1 MRGKNLY
8 LIKFAFHL
16 GETLRNNIE
25 KSFTRQRFERGRL
38 AVRRSG
44 VSAFRRFGAS
54 AVRRFGGSSFQRI
67 GASAFRRFGGS
78 MFQRL
83 GGWAY
88 RGFGGSAVPRF
99 GGSAVQ
105 PPTTCSRGRHCLS
118 PGEPRLPGHALP
130 AHHASVAVPGDPA
143 VRFGTRSRGRER
155 QLVAPRVE

>member
-1 MRGKNLY
+1 MTIHRGSGNPPETPEPGSCLDGLKISWEAPRPCAKKKPY

-38 AVRRSG
+38 VVRRSG
-44 VSAFRRFGAS
+44 VS
-54 AVRRFGGSSFQRI
+54 AVRRFGGSAVRRFGGSLFQRI

-99 GGSAVQ
+99 GGSAANN
-105 PPTTCSRGRHCLS
+105 LL
-118 PGEPRLPGHALP
+118 PRP
-130 AHHASVAVPGDPA
+130 
-143 VRFGTRSRGRER
+143 
-155 QLVAPRVE
+155 